1 MRYVMTIPFLVM
13 LISLAIWFL
22 MVKFQ
27 KFSDAWLVEVC
38 RIVFTVSALV
48 VLWGMMNKVAF

>member
-1 MRYVMTIPFLVM
+1 MTIPFLVM
-13 LISLAIWFL
+13 LISLVIWFL